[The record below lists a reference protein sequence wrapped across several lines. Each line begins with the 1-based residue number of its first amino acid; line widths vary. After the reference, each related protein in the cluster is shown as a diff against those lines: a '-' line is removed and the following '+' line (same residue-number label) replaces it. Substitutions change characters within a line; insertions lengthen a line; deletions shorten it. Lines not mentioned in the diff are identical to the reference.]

1 MTHRVD
7 VLYIEDDVP
16 SATLLRE
23 AFVESGVPV
32 AFHAVHDAPEAL
44 AFLAGEPPFKD
55 VPRPDLVL
63 LDLDLGDASG
73 FDVLETV
80 RTSLDPDALP
90 VVVFTTSDDAR
101 DVVTAYESGANAF
114 VQKPVD
120 FGELVTFA
128 HRAVDFWGQSA
139 DAGTVC

>member
-1 MTHRVD
+1 MNRRID
-7 VLYIEDDVP
+7 VLYVEDDVP
-16 SATLLRE
+16 SVTLLQE

-32 AFHAVHDAPEAL
+32 AFHAVYDAPEAL
-44 AFLAGEPPFKD
+44 AFLAGESPYED

-73 FDVLETV
+73 FDILETV

-101 DVVTAYESGANAF
+101 DVVSAYERGANAF

-120 FGELVTFA
+120 FGDLVTFA

-139 DAGTVC
+139 DTGTAC